1 MKLSFSIR
9 VRNISPVS
17 QLPQFLNPLQ
27 SFTVIIKSSFKYFR
41 FYMVHQVATRKAKSH
56 VLKEKENRIEILSN
70 VLKFYI
76 TIWNHGCV
84 LVFAALS
91 VVIFNMIFPFKNKL
105 KTAQIHIP
113 ISYLARKGLKVDE
126 KTLNNFIIIAF
137 NRFSSIF
144 ILIWEDAAVFPCFSH
159 LNSIVIR
166 SLKWHWIFH
175 LFWFQAVT
183 FSLTS

>member
-9 VRNISPVS
+9 VRNISPAS
-17 QLPQFLNPLQ
+17 QFPQFLNPLK
-27 SFTVIIKSSFKYFR
+27 SLTVIIKSSFKYFR

-56 VLKEKENRIEILSN
+56 VLKEEENRIEILSN

-84 LVFAALS
+84 LVFALS
-91 VVIFNMIFPFKNKL
+91 VVIFNVIFPFKNKL

-126 KTLNNFIIIAF
+126 ELLT
-137 NRFSSIF
+137 
-144 ILIWEDAAVFPCFSH
+144 ILLLLLLIDFQVY
-159 LNSIVIR
+159 
-166 SLKWHWIFH
+166 
-175 LFWFQAVT
+175 LF
-183 FSLTS
+183 